1 MKKKSIKGLSL
12 NKEVISSFN
21 GKSIQGGGNNTFLDC
36 RTTPG
41 NGCDTGQSF
50 CGYKSCGPACEVQT
64 ASIQTVCCD

>member
-12 NKEVISSFN
+12 NKDIISSFN
-21 GKSIQGGGNNTFLDC
+21 RMHIQGGEKEHTLHD
-36 RTTPG
+36 RTCPG

-50 CGYKSCGPACEVQT
+50 CGYVSCGPACEVQT